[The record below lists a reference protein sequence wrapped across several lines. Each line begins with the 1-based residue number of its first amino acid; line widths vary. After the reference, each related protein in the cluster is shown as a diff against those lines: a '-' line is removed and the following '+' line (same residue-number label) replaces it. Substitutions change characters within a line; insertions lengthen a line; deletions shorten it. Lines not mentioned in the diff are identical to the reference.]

1 MLTHDEN
8 EEVVVDGFV
17 DDVLRV
23 KHNREIKPIFSCSSL
38 SKDEALEAELQI
50 IF

>member
-17 DDVLRV
+17 DNVLRV